1 MKKVLVLLLA
11 LTLTFSMSLSSFGAS
26 DKSNNGN
33 GKGSSKSTVKSEKF
47 EKSDLQKQFKQELNQ
62 AKKGLAAQKSD
73 LEAKIVDLQA
83 QYDALLAS
91 TPADDAAAAQKEKDL
106 ADLQLQIAGLDAD
119 KVGLQTEMKRIINE
133 RYMITKTMYSGEELA
148 QFDSAAA
155 LIEQMYADA
164 SVMEAW
170 SVTVHNNLVKFEAPP
185 YIKGGKIMFPLKAIA
200 TQLGAECVY
209 DPETRAVSIT
219 KDGTTMVFTID
230 SAIATITQTLPAAT
244 TEEEE
249 VVEDGVTD
257 ETITDDA
264 TVDETITEPVI
275 TQIDMLVPAK
285 ITCGRTYI
293 PLKALADAFGLEA
306 VYDADTETVE
316 VVDEVTTEETPT
328 DTTGDTTGG
337 TL

>member
-11 LTLTFSMSLSSFGAS
+11 LILTFSMSLGAFGAS
-26 DKSNNGN
+26 DKSNNGK
-33 GKGSSKSTVKSEKF
+33 GKGCDKSTVQ
-47 EKSDLQKQFKQELNQ
+47 SDKTKLKEFKQEMNQ
-62 AKKGLAAQKSD
+62 AKKGIAAQKGD
-73 LEAKIVDLQA
+73 LEAAKVALQA

-91 TPADDAAAAQKEKDL
+91 IPADDAAAAQKEIDL
-106 ADLQLQIAGLDAD
+106 ANLQTQITTMESDM
-119 KVGLQTEMKRIINE
+119 VGLQTEMKRIINE
-133 RYMITKTMYSGEELA
+133 RYMLTKTMYSGEELA

-155 LIEQMYADA
+155 LIKQMYADA
-164 SVMEAW
+164 SVIDAW

-209 DPETRAVSIT
+209 DPETRSVSIT

-257 ETITDDA
+257 ETVTDETA
-264 TVDETITEPVI
+264 VDETVTEPVI
-275 TQIDMLVPAK
+275 IQIDMLVPAN
-285 ITCGRTYI
+285 ITCGRAYV

-306 VYDADTETVE
+306 VYDEDTQTVE
-316 VVDEVTTEETPT
+316 VDEVTTEETTT
-328 DTTGDTTGG
+328 DTTGDTTGDTG
-337 TL
+337 ETV